1 MIEKLVT
8 NATPHRFS
16 QFIWQA
22 LDGLY
27 AQKRRIV
34 CELSAFIGR
43 KDAQPRKE
51 KNSLNSSHSSSAGI
65 WYNAAMCEISHRR
78 GF

>member
-1 MIEKLVT
+1 LIKKLET
-8 NATPHRFS
+8 NATPRFLG
-16 QFIWQA
+16 QLLWRA

-34 CELSAFIGR
+34 RGMRACIGQE
-43 KDAQPRKE
+43 DARPRKE
-51 KNSLNSSHSSSAGI
+51 KLGLNISHSSSTGI
-65 WYNAAMCEISHRR
+65 WYNAAMREISHRR

>member
-1 MIEKLVT
+1 MIVKLET
-8 NATPHRFS
+8 NAAPRCLS
-16 QFIWQA
+16 QFVLQA

-34 CELSAFIGR
+34 RGLRACIGR

-51 KNSLNSSHSSSAGI
+51 KISLNISRSSSTGI
-65 WYNAAMCEISHRR
+65 WYNAAMREISHRC

>member
-1 MIEKLVT
+1 MIEKLVNST
-8 NATPHRFS
+8 TPHRFN
-16 QFIWQA
+16 QFIWRA

-34 CELSAFIGR
+34 RGLRARMGR
-43 KDAQPRKE
+43 EDAQPRKE
-51 KNSLNSSHSSSAGI
+51 KIGLSITRSSSTGI

>member
-16 QFIWQA
+16 QFAWQV
-22 LDGLY
+22 LYGLY

-34 CELSAFIGR
+34 RRLAAYIGR
-43 KDAQPRKE
+43 EDTQPRKE
-51 KNSLNSSHSSSAGI
+51 KNSLNSSHSSSTGI
-65 WYNAAMCEISHRR
+65 WYNAAIREISHRR

>member
-1 MIEKLVT
+1 MIEKLET
-8 NATPHRFS
+8 NAAPRGLS
-16 QFIWQA
+16 QLVWQV

-34 CELSAFIGR
+34 RGLSACIGR
-43 KDAQPRKE
+43 KDARPRKE
-51 KNSLNSSHSSSAGI
+51 KISLNISRSSSTGI
-65 WYNAAMCEISHRR
+65 WYNAAMREISHRR

>member
-1 MIEKLVT
+1 MEKLET
-8 NATPHRFS
+8 NATLRCLG
-16 QFIWQA
+16 QFVWQI

-34 CELSAFIGR
+34 RWLSACIGR

-51 KNSLNSSHSSSAGI
+51 KNGLSISHSSSTGI
-65 WYNAAMCEISHRR
+65 WYNAAMREISHRR